1 MGVHFFSRVWRLLV
15 SKQALNS
22 IHRPCSWQA
31 LGEGQRVGL
40 PGAAEL
46 RRLLTSEEEGQK
58 YGGRK
63 AKGKTI
69 TPADEVA
76 GQGACRSLGNLGHS
90 VDIAFDF
97 DTEFSW
103 HPVRFGGCTKDS
115 QETVV

>member
-1 MGVHFFSRVWRLLV
+1 LNRAGLV
-15 SKQALNS
+15 
-22 IHRPCSWQA
+22 RCSWQA
-31 LGEGQRVGL
+31 LGEGQRLGA

-46 RRLLTSEEEGQK
+46 RRLLTSEEESQK

-103 HPVRFGGCTKDS
+103 HPVRVGVRTDEGAC
-115 QETVV
+115 VAVRP